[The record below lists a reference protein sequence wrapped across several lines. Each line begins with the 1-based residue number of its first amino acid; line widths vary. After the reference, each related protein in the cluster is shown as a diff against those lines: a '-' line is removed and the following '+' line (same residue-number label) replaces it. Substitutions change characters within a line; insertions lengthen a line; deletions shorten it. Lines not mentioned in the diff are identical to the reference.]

1 MNWVK
6 GFALVTCLA
15 TPMSVIVAT
24 SAMADP
30 ATTAAPTTAP
40 PAGGMMKKS
49 SMTEDQKKAKA
60 ADCSKQADAK
70 KLHGEERRKFRQSC
84 KKA

>member
-15 TPMSVIVAT
+15 TPLSVIA
-24 SAMADP
+24 AMDAS
-30 ATTAAPTTAP
+30 AAP
-40 PAGGMMKKS
+40 AGVS
-49 SMTEDQKKAKA
+49 STVDPIVKVAMTDDEKKAKA
-60 ADCSKQADAK
+60 TDCSKQADAK
-70 KLHGEERRKFRQSC
+70 KLHGDARRKFRSAC